1 MLVFNLFSFNFW
13 STTGCFSTSVNF
25 NFWRRSRMK
34 CIFEIAGTLNAV
46 FFCAKTS
53 RQGIS
58 RKERC
63 QERNVTGKRCHGK
76 EVCQEKAASRK
87 NKVSGKEMSTERAVW
102 GKEMCHRCVK
112 GKRCQDE
119 EVSTAVSPRTA
130 GGVGAAPML
139 QRH

>member
-1 MLVFNLFSFNFW
+1 
-13 STTGCFSTSVNF
+13 
-25 NFWRRSRMK
+25 MK

-46 FFCAKTS
+46 FLCKNVKARDVKEREVPKNMSQERDVTEKRSVKRKQRQEKT
-53 RQGIS
+53 
-58 RKERC
+58 RC
-63 QERNVTGKRCHGK
+63 QEKRCQRK
-76 EVCQEKAASRK
+76 ELF
-87 NKVSGKEMSTERAVW
+87 G

>member
-1 MLVFNLFSFNFW
+1 
-13 STTGCFSTSVNF
+13 
-25 NFWRRSRMK
+25 MK

-53 RQGIS
+53 RQGMS

-63 QERNVTGKRCHGK
+63 QKKMSQERDVTEKRSVK
-76 EVCQEKAASRK
+76 RKQRQEKTRCQEKRCQRK
-87 NKVSGKEMSTERAVW
+87 ELFG

>member
-1 MLVFNLFSFNFW
+1 
-13 STTGCFSTSVNF
+13 
-25 NFWRRSRMK
+25 MK

-46 FFCAKTS
+46 FFVQK
-53 RQGIS
+53 RQGKGCQGKRGAKKEMS
-58 RKERC
+58 QERDVTEKRSVKRKQRREKTRC
-63 QERNVTGKRCHGK
+63 QEKRCQRK
-76 EVCQEKAASRK
+76 ELF
-87 NKVSGKEMSTERAVW
+87 G